1 MKLFRKTRQKLAAEN
16 KLMAYLRYAIGEI
29 LLVVIGILIALQVN
43 NWNENRKLQNDK
55 HKLLQALK
63 KEFLENKTNL
73 EEHLKGLTKSD
84 IYFSKVLNFS
94 AGAEPDLSIDSLRFY
109 TSKMIFIFKLSLL
122 SSVQEEAVSSGKF
135 ELLDDHLKQLLSIFK
150 DYTYSLNSINE
161 HSDYFFTND
170 VKVNELLL
178 KLSVY
183 EDSYNHFFPNRPISI
198 HPKLAINDAE
208 FVAYVKSPN
217 TYTMLYKIYFTNI
230 ANEVWKRKGLLALTN
245 NILKEIDKQ
254 LN

>member
-1 MKLFRKTRQKLAAEN
+1 MIRLFRNIRQKLVSEN
-16 KLMAYLRYAIGEI
+16 KVIAYLRYAIGEI

-63 KEFLENKTNL
+63 KEFLENKANL
-73 EEHLKGLTKSD
+73 EEQVKGLTKSD

-94 AGAEPDLSIDSLRFY
+94 AGAKPDLSIDSLRFY
-109 TSKMIFIFKLSLL
+109 TSKIIYYFKLSLL

-135 ELLDDHLKQLLSIFK
+135 ELLGEHLKPLLSKFK
-150 DYTYSLNSINE
+150 DYTNSFNSINE
-161 HSDYFFTND
+161 HSDYFFTSD
-170 VKVNELLL
+170 ENELLI

-183 EDSYNHFFPNRPISI
+183 QDIYNQFFPNRPISI
-198 HPKLAINDAE
+198 HPKLVKNDKE
-208 FVAYVKSPN
+208 FVAYIKLPK
-217 TYTMLYKIYFTNI
+217 TYTLLYKFYFNNI
-230 ANEVWKRKGLLALTN
+230 REEIWLKDGLLALTN